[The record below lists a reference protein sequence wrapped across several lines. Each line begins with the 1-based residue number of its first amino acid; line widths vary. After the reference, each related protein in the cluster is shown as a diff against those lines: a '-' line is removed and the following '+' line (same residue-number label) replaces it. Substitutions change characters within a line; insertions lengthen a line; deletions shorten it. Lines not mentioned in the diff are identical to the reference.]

1 VNLDLSFEEHF
12 PHPIERLWQALTD
25 PTTLAAWLMENDFE
39 AKLGKRFTLRCSPPG
54 GVSELIQAEVI
65 ELDPPRRMV
74 WSWRDD
80 GRNNEV
86 SRVSFELFSEE
97 SGTRL
102 VLRHTGDSEDE
113 QGGRLGRGWP
123 VKLQALRRALLGT
136 AEASAAR

>member
-1 VNLDLSFEEHF
+1 MNLDLSFEEHF

-25 PTTLAAWLMENDFE
+25 ATTLAAWLMENDFE

-54 GVSELIQAEVI
+54 GVSELIEAEVI
-65 ELDPPRRMV
+65 ELDPPHRMV
-74 WSWRDD
+74 WSWRDA

-86 SRVSFELFSEE
+86 SRVSFDLCAEG

-102 VLRHTGDSEDE
+102 VLRHSGDSEDE

-123 VKLQALRRALLGT
+123 VKLQTLRSALLGT
-136 AEASAAR
+136 APASIPR